1 MGKNKKNKKL
11 NSLSDLGGMVFS
23 TNENY
28 SYDDEEE
35 RFDQPIDPNKTKLII
50 RYETAHRGGKK
61 VTIVSRFPGTE
72 EELKK
77 LGKELKQHCGSG
89 GSIVDDEILVQ
100 GDHRAKVQKYLRDK
114 GFKTNDIAK

>member
-1 MGKNKKNKKL
+1 MSKKKKKL

-28 SYDDEEE
+28 SYEEE
-35 RFDQPIDPNKTKLII
+35 EELTNDPINPNKTKLII

-72 EELKK
+72 EELKA
-77 LGKELKQHCGSG
+77 LGKDLKQHCGSG

-100 GDHRAKVQKYLRDK
+100 GDHRAKVQKYLREK